1 MHFKARQAPLTSS
14 VSLVRF
20 ILFNAEN
27 KDSKKHVD
35 EKIVRKAGFF
45 MSLKVSGNPSTQNVM
60 RVTQNEFACHPG
72 SPSRFSVLNLM
83 SKSLSIYD
91 LDYPS
96 QTPLKKQRTDL
107 IL

>member
-1 MHFKARQAPLTSS
+1 MIIWKLIKRLFWHWSWSANSSIAGSYLVHFKARQAPLTSS

-72 SPSRFSVLNLM
+72 
-83 SKSLSIYD
+83 
-91 LDYPS
+91 
-96 QTPLKKQRTDL
+96 
-107 IL
+107 